1 MSRPASHSAFGD
13 IMGSAGIADRESFEG
28 LRSSASTPGLVGLQ
42 NHGVNLSH
50 SFASAV
56 GTSLS
61 RVKTPEPQVIG
72 RPVGSVA
79 PQMGSKVF
87 NEKSGIGLGAQH
99 GHSSNMTDLT
109 DVVSSLSGLNLS
121 GSRHAEQDSLLKSN
135 LQREV
140 DNHADVLLSSQCN
153 VNLPRRNE
161 IMPNLNTYSSNDQ
174 VNLLKK
180 TASSANLRANMHS
193 TGNATNLPSADF
205 TGHIPSAHL
214 VNSKLNSVYNNNLE
228 TGLSL
233 RILCMCVF
241 VKSFNLC
248 SVEFILIRLL

>member
-13 IMGSAGIADRESFEG
+13 IMGSTGIVDHESFEG

-42 NHGVNLSH
+42 NHGVNLSP

-61 RVKTPEPQVIG
+61 RVKTPEPHVIG

-79 PQMGSKVF
+79 PPLASKVF
-87 NEKSGIGLGAQH
+87 NEKSGIGLGTQH
-99 GHSSNMTDLT
+99 GHPSNMTDLS

-121 GSRHAEQDSLLKSN
+121 GSRHAEQDSLLKSK
-135 LQREV
+135 LQMEV

-153 VNLPRRNE
+153 VNLPRRHE
-161 IMPNLNTYSSNDQ
+161 IMSNLNTYCSNEQ

-193 TGNATNLPSADF
+193 GGNVTSLPTADF

-228 TGLSL
+228 TGHFL
-233 RILCMCVF
+233 
-241 VKSFNLC
+241 
-248 SVEFILIRLL
+248 RLL

>member
-13 IMGSAGIADRESFEG
+13 IMGSTGIVDHESFEG

-42 NHGVNLSH
+42 NHGVNLSG

-72 RPVGSVA
+72 RP
-79 PQMGSKVF
+79 MGSKVF
-87 NEKSGIGLGAQH
+87 NEKSGIGLGTQH
-99 GHSSNMTDLT
+99 GHSSNMTDLS

-121 GSRHAEQDSLLKSN
+121 GSRHAEQDNLLKSK
-135 LQREV
+135 LQMEV

-153 VNLPRRNE
+153 VNLHRRNE
-161 IMPNLNTYSSNDQ
+161 IMSNLNTYSSNEQ

-193 TGNATNLPSADF
+193 SGNATSLPTADF
-205 TGHIPSAHL
+205 TGHMPSAHL

-233 RILCMCVF
+233 ELLWMCVF
-241 VKSFNLC
+241 VN
-248 SVEFILIRLL
+248 